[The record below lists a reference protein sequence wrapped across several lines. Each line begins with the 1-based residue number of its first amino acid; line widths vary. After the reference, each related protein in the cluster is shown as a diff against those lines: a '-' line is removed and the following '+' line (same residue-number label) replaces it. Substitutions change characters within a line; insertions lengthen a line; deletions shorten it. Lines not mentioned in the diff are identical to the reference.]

1 MGQIKNL
8 AIDKQFVD
16 EVIKGKTQTDAIMF
30 EEMNSWI
37 EEEVKAPVRTIKPK
51 HAKTFVEIDPR
62 DWLEDNK
69 HRIF

>member
-1 MGQIKNL
+1 MGKIKNL
-8 AIDKQFVD
+8 ALD
-16 EVIKGKTQTDAIMF
+16 EIFSAEIIEEKRQTDAIMY
-30 EEMNSWI
+30 EEMNSWR